1 VLHTIKPAGLRP
13 LGGVGPR
20 RTTAMIKTNDT
31 ALLARGARHG

>member
-20 RTTAMIKTNDT
+20 RTTAMIKTKDT
-31 ALLARGARHG
+31 TILSREARHG